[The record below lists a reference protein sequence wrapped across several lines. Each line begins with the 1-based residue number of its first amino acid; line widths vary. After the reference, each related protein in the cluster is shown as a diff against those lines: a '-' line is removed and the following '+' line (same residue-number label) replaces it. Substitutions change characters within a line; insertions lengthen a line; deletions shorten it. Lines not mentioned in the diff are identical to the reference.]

1 MSGFRKKYLS
11 VENEVAVHPELPH
24 DRAVPEPLP
33 ERKSE
38 DGSHDYYLSVGF
50 EPGSP
55 AAGRKYREMIRAESA
70 GYTFRSILL
79 ITILGGILGGIFA
92 VPAVFLRGFLSWIQI
107 FMLVAFGP
115 FAEETLKQSGMIF
128 QLEKLP
134 GSVRYDWQFFLAGA
148 LGGLVFSILEN
159 LLYQHVYL
167 SGLPPDRLAMVMSFR
182 WVICGAM
189 HISCP
194 LISAMG
200 LRRVWRRSLAD
211 GIPCQ
216 VSQAFP
222 WFFAA
227 MAVHGCYN
235 LAALL
240 WFEQYFK

>member
-1 MSGFRKKYLS
+1 MSRFRRKFLS
-11 VENEVAVHPELPH
+11 VENEIAVHPELPH
-24 DRAVPEPLP
+24 DRAVAEPPP

-38 DGSHDYYLSVGF
+38 DGSNDYYHSVEF

-55 AAGRKYREMIRAESA
+55 TAERKYREMIRAESA

-79 ITILGGILGGIFA
+79 ITILSGILGGVFA

-107 FMLVAFGP
+107 FMLVVFGP
-115 FAEETLKQSGMIF
+115 FADVTLKQSGMIF
-128 QLEKLP
+128 QLEKLS
-134 GSVRYDWQFFLAGA
+134 GSVRYGWQFFLAGA

-167 SGLPPDRLAMVMSFR
+167 SSLPPERLAVVMSFR
-182 WVICGAM
+182 WVVCGAM
-189 HISCP
+189 HICCP
-194 LISAMG
+194 LISSLG
-200 LRRVWRRSLAD
+200 LRRVWRKSLAA

-222 WFFAA
+222 WFLAA

-235 LAALL
+235 LAAIL
-240 WFEQYFK
+240 WFERYFK